1 MMKKIIAFS
10 LAMVMA
16 LGFAACGTPDP
27 AVESE
32 IAKAVSEVES
42 VVEKT
47 AESVLATEA
56 GKAAEQAVQAIK
68 DRGELIIA
76 RESQYAPFEFKN
88 EKGEI
93 IGLEPV
99 FMQKMADDLG
109 VKLTIMDIEFSAVIP
124 AIQSGAADMA
134 LAGLSPTAER
144 KKSVEMSDVYNGGSQ
159 CMIVRAADIDLY
171 TSAETLKGKTIA
183 CQKGALQQTLG
194 EAQYPDSELKLL
206 PKVPQCVQELKAGN
220 CVAVLMDDVS
230 AKQYVKNNPD
240 LAIGKSPVTID
251 PTEVG
256 SAVGIMLGNTD
267 LLDFVNAEVKKYT
280 DSGELAKWFEEASA
294 QAEALGIE

>member
-1 MMKKIIAFS
+1 MKKIIAFS
-10 LAMVMA
+10 LALVMA
-16 LGFAACGTPDP
+16 LGFTACGADP
-27 AVESE
+27 AVEKE
-32 IAKAVSEVES
+32 IEKAVSEVMS
-42 VVEKT
+42 TVEKT
-47 AESVLATEA
+47 AESVLVTEE
-56 GKAAEQAVQAIK
+56 GKTAEHSVQAIK

-76 RESQYAPFEFKN
+76 TESQYAPFAFKN

-109 VKLTIMDIEFSAVIP
+109 VKLTIMDIEFTAVIP

-144 KKSVEMSDVYNGGSQ
+144 KKSVDMSDVYNGGAQ
-159 CMIVRAADIDLY
+159 CMIVRAEDLNTY
-171 TSAETLKGKTIA
+171 PDVASLKGKTIA

-194 EAQYPDSELKLL
+194 EAQFPESELKLL

-220 CVAVLMDDVS
+220 CVAVLMDDTS

-240 LAIGKSPVTID
+240 LAIGKAPVTID
-251 PTEVG
+251 PAEVG
-256 SAVGIMLGNTD
+256 SSVGLMLGNTD
-267 LLDFVNAEVKKYT
+267 LLDFVNAEVKKYN
-280 DSGELAKWFEEASA
+280 DSGELAKWFEEAQA
-294 QAEALGIE
+294 QAAALGIE

>member
-1 MMKKIIAFS
+1 MKKIIAFS
-10 LAMVMA
+10 LALVMA
-16 LGFAACGTPDP
+16 LGFTACGADP
-27 AVESE
+27 AVEKE
-32 IAKAVSEVES
+32 IEKAASEVMS
-42 VVEKT
+42 TVEKT
-47 AESVLATEA
+47 AESVLVTEE
-56 GKAAEQAVQAIK
+56 GKTAEHSVQAIK

-76 RESQYAPFEFKN
+76 TESQYAPFAFKN

-109 VKLTIMDIEFSAVIP
+109 VKLTIMDIEFTAVIP

-144 KKSVEMSDVYNGGSQ
+144 KKSVDMSDVYNGGAQ
-159 CMIVRAADIDLY
+159 CMIVRAEDLNTY
-171 TSAETLKGKTIA
+171 PDVASLKGKTIA

-194 EAQYPDSELKLL
+194 EAQFPESELKLL

-220 CVAVLMDDVS
+220 CVAVLMDDTS

-240 LAIGKSPVTID
+240 LAIGKAPVTID
-251 PTEVG
+251 PAEVG
-256 SAVGIMLGNTD
+256 SSVGLMLGNTD
-267 LLDFVNAEVKKYT
+267 LLDFVNAEVKKYN
-280 DSGELAKWFEEASA
+280 DSGELAKWFEEAQA